1 MDGVR
6 LADRIAYGGGM
17 AARKAGVICDAFRP
31 RDGACPVVA
40 VNRTVRLAV
49 LSVPVSGSA
58 RGPAPFG
65 VPYRQLVLDQ
75 AYVLPGDYVV
85 GPLGTLLVATNEPP
99 APVLGVQC
107 NETVSV
113 WRPAGPVLAGV
124 NPYGAILSGGA
135 RAILAGFPAALL
147 PGGVS
152 DRSRT
157 GLPDDTKLPGYVGA
171 VAAVAG
177 LAPQV
182 ADIVR
187 DARGRQF
194 VVDAVIAYGGIWRLA
209 LTESVM

>member
-31 RDGACPVVA
+31 RDGVCPIVA
-40 VNRTVRLAV
+40 ANRTVRLAV
-49 LSVPVSGSA
+49 LSVPVSGGV

-75 AYVLPGDYVV
+75 AYVAAGDYIS
-85 GPLGTLLVATNEPP
+85 GPLGIFLVATNEPP

-107 NETVSV
+107 NETVTL

-124 NPYGAILSGGA
+124 NPYGAILAGTA
-135 RAILAGFPAALL
+135 TAILAGFPAALL

-152 DRSRT
+152 DRARN
-157 GLPDDTKLPGYVGA
+157 GLADDTKLPGYVGA
-171 VAAVAG
+171 VASIAG

-187 DARGRQF
+187 DGRGRQF
-194 VVDAVIAYGGIWRLA
+194 VVDAVVAYGGIWRLA